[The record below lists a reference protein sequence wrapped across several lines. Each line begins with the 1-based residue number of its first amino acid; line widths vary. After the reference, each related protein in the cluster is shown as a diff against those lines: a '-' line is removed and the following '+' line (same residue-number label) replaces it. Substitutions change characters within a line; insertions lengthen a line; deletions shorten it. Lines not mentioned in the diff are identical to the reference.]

1 MNSTGSRS
9 LSVLYGRSGSRTGFA
24 AWLSNPMSQVP
35 PSGGDFATAAV
46 PTLPDA
52 PARFSM
58 IRFVPSRCWR
68 QGWTSRAITSVEPPG
83 GYGTTSL
90 RVPAGQPCGLAL
102 GLAWGLLWALAARGA
117 ARGVVIAAGRMR
129 GPVGWGTL
137 IL

>member
-9 LSVLYGRSGSRTGFA
+9 LSVSYGRSGSTNGFA
-24 AWLSNPMSQVP
+24 AWLSNTMSQVP

-58 IRFVPSRCWR
+58 ITFVPSRCWR
-68 QGWTSRAITSVEPPG
+68 QGCTSRAITSVEPPG

-90 RVPAGQPCGLAL
+90 MVPAGQPCGAPGVLAW
-102 GLAWGLLWALAARGA
+102 GLLWGLLWALASS
-117 ARGVVIAAGRMR
+117 
-129 GPVGWGTL
+129 
-137 IL
+137 